1 MRRAAEVLEG
11 LRRHRATWRLVI
23 GSATAGLVL
32 AAVAV
37 ALTGPWDSGRRA
49 AERAQAAEAGRDPA
63 APEDGGVTVP
73 GAVTVL
79 DPLDGSAP
87 EYAPDAVRR
96 LLEPALSDAAL
107 GDGTTAAVVDLAT
120 GETLYADHAGTGR
133 APASTVKIITAVTAL
148 NALGPEHRLATT
160 AVWDADGERVVL
172 VGGGDPT
179 LTADDLTALAERTAA
194 ALADRGADRVR
205 VAYDTS
211 LYPGGG
217 ERHPIGIND
226 NIAAITP
233 LQVNEGRLDGST
245 HGPAPRADDP
255 AADAADAFTEAL
267 TAAGVRVSGD
277 PADRKAPDDAER
289 LAVVRS
295 APLSS
300 LVERMLTNSDND
312 LAEAL
317 ARHTALATGERADSE
332 GLGRAMAAQLDDLGL
347 AHDGARVVDGSGL
360 DRDGRLT
367 AELLTQALATAA
379 DPGRPELR
387 SALTGLPVAG
397 FTGTLAGRYD
407 GDGGDGGSGLVR
419 AKTGTLTGVNTLAGT
434 AGTPDGRVLA
444 FAFLAA
450 DTTDADAAEAALDRA
465 AGALAACGCA

>member
-1 MRRAAEVLEG
+1 MLES
-11 LRRHRATWRLVI
+11 LRRHRATWRIVI

-49 AERAQAAEAGRDPA
+49 AERAHAAEADTRRDPSGA
-63 APEDGGVTVP
+63 DAGVTVP
-73 GAVTVL
+73 GAVSVL
-79 DPLDGSAP
+79 DPLDGTAP
-87 EYAPDAVRR
+87 EYTAEAVRR
-96 LLEPALSDAAL
+96 VLGPALTDGAL
-107 GDGTTAAVVDLAT
+107 GDGTTAAVVDLTT
-120 GETLYADHAGTGR
+120 GETLYADHATTGR

-148 NALGPEHRLATT
+148 NALGPDHRLATT
-160 AVWDADGERVVL
+160 VRWDEDGGRVFL

-179 LTADDLTALAERTAA
+179 LTADDLTDLAERTAA
-194 ALADRGADRVR
+194 ALADRGAGRVR

-211 LYPGGG
+211 LYRGGG
-217 ERHPIGIND
+217 ERHPIGVND

-233 LQVNEGRLDGST
+233 LMVNEGRTDGSS

-255 AADAADAFTEAL
+255 AAEAADAFADAL
-267 TAAGVRVSGD
+267 ATAGARVGGD
-277 PADRKAPDDAER
+277 PADRKAPDDAEE

-300 LVERMLTNSDND
+300 LVERMLTDSDND

-317 ARHTALATGERADSE
+317 GRHTALAGGERADFE
-332 GLGRAMAAQLDDLGL
+332 GLGRAMSAQLDDLGL
-347 AHDGARVVDGSGL
+347 AHDGARLVDASGL

-367 AELLTQALATAA
+367 AELLTRALATAA

-397 FTGTLAGRYD
+397 FTGTLASRY
-407 GDGGDGGSGLVR
+407 GDEGADGSGVVR

-450 DTTDADAAEAALDRA
+450 DTTDPDAAEAALDRA
-465 AGALAACGCA
+465 AGALAGCGCG